1 MSEMTFTRAPALL
14 KLARIRDVLRREYM
28 TIPELAKEIALSETW
43 TRAYLKKLR
52 QDKLVHIYEWRH
64 IQYACREDWIPAFA
78 AGEATDAPKPAR
90 ATLDKADYYRKRY
103 KIRKEEDP
111 LAHEAFLAK
120 RRNARW
126 TPTCDV
132 AASWIP
138 RRT

>member
-1 MSEMTFTRAPALL
+1 MTYTRAPALL
-14 KLARIRDVLRREYM
+14 KIARIRDVLRREYL

-43 TRAYLKKLR
+43 TRAYLKKMR
-52 QDKLVHIYEWRH
+52 AEKSVHIYEWRE
-64 IQYACREDWIPAFA
+64 IEYPCRRDWIPVFA
-78 AGEATDAPKPAR
+78 TGEATDAPKPPR
-90 ATLDKADYYRKRY
+90 ATIDKAAYYRKKYRE
-103 KIRKEEDP
+103 RKENDP

-126 TPTCDV
+126 IPTCDI